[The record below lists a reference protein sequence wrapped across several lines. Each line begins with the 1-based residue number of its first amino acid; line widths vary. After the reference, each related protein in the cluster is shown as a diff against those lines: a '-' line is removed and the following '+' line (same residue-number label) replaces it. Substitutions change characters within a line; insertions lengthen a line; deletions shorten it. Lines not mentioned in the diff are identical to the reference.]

1 MGITIRPPENVYR
14 KPHELVSSAAY
25 LSAALGTV
33 FLPVPPAAVAL
44 SAPVLL
50 ALSALRA
57 KQGLRIRRYRRNLS
71 RLTFYAM
78 TPAQIPVS
86 DKALFLGK
94 GFKWTQTHTQRLLM
108 ARLPENEKLLEPGR
122 LYRWARQKE
131 TDTSGI
137 SWLTRKTSAQAWW
150 NPVAPLP
157 PVGGKPELHGVE
169 PYESDIWFPLGER
182 VGHTMCWARPRR
194 QNPSGGDFD

>member
-57 KQGLRIRRYRRNLS
+57 KQGLRIRHYRRNLS
-71 RLTFYAM
+71 RLSFYAM

-108 ARLPENEKLLEPGR
+108 ARLPENEKLLEPG
-122 LYRWARQKE
+122 Q
-131 TDTSGI
+131 
-137 SWLTRKTSAQAWW
+137 
-150 NPVAPLP
+150 
-157 PVGGKPELHGVE
+157 
-169 PYESDIWFPLGER
+169 
-182 VGHTMCWARPRR
+182 
-194 QNPSGGDFD
+194 